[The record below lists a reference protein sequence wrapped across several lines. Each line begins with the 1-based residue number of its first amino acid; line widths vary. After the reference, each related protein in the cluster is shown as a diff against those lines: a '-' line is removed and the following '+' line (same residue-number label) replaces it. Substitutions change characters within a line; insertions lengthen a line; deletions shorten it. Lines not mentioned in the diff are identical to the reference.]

1 MALRWQ
7 MLEKGCRMWLTKP
20 PFDHSK
26 LILVDGC
33 WCMFGSSNW
42 DARSLRLN
50 FEFNVECYDKA
61 LCQTLQQIVSEK
73 MENARPVTLDEVN
86 NRPILIKLRDGIA
99 RLFTPY
105 L

>member
-1 MALRWQ
+1 
-7 MLEKGCRMWLTKP
+7 
-20 PFDHSK
+20 
-26 LILVDGC
+26 
-33 WCMFGSSNW
+33 MFGSSNW

-61 LCQTLQQIVSEK
+61 LCQKLQQIVSEK